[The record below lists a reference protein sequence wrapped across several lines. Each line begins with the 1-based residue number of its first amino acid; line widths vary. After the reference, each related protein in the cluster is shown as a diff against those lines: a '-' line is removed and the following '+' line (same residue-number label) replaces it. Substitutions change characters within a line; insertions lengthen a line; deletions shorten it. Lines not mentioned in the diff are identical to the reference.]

1 MPIIKND
8 IPILEYDDKQA
19 SVLMPNR
26 EGYELPK
33 RAVFAFLGDDLG
45 DGSKLV
51 GAEAYARK
59 NSFEKVA
66 EFCSSTKVYP
76 VFKTVYKDEEVCLVQ
91 APVGAPAAVQILDFL
106 IHAGCEKIISTGS
119 CGTLIDR
126 EENEFLLPVEA
137 LRCEG
142 TSYHYLPVSRTV
154 KANEKVIKI
163 IQEVLEEKEI
173 KYELCKTWTT
183 DGFFRETAEMIEY
196 RKSEGFSVVEMET
209 ASLFACSQFRNVDF
223 GQILFTADS
232 LANIES
238 HDERDWGVKSYELAL
253 KLCFDV
259 VIKM

>member
-1 MPIIKND
+1 MPIIKNE
-8 IPILEYDDKQA
+8 IPILEYDDKQL

-26 EGYELPK
+26 EGYKLPK
-33 RAVFAFLGDDLG
+33 RAVFAFLGDAIGGEEKRL
-45 DGSKLV
+45 

-59 NSFEKVA
+59 NGFEKVA

-76 VFKTVYKDEEVCLVQ
+76 VFKTLYKGEEVCIVQ

-106 IHAGCEKIISTGS
+106 VYAGCEKIISTGS
-119 CGTLIDR
+119 CGTLVDR
-126 EENEFLLPVEA
+126 EENEFLIPIEA

-142 TSYHYLPVSRTV
+142 TSYHYLPPSRTV
-154 KANEKVIKI
+154 KANEKVVNI
-163 IQEVLEEKEI
+163 IQEVFKEKEI

-183 DGFFRETAEMIEY
+183 DGFFRETAEMVEY

-209 ASLFACSQFRNVDF
+209 AALFACSEFRIIDF

-238 HDERDWGVKSYELAL
+238 HDERDWGLESYELAL
-253 KLCFDV
+253 SLCFDIV
-259 VIKM
+259 VKM